1 MSPSTQGP
9 LPPVVVHNRT
19 YSSSS
24 PASSTPA
31 SPSSPRNVHFL
42 PAMSPVSGI
51 TRPLNRTEAWSLYHF
66 EKHAESCRQCYR
78 PESVFNSGRP
88 LCEVGH
94 DLARDVL
101 LHIRMSD
108 DVVYSTTREDHRWV
122 RVEMQPDYCH
132 TRGLLR
138 AMERKRRQVA
148 AKNRP
153 ATTSTTTTTS
163 TPTVSTKPAR
173 DTRTDSVM
181 GRVGEREAD
190 KDMRTEDRR
199 RSRDVTVE
207 FAKSTKQRSRSK
219 ERRPRED
226 EDTKRSERRGRE
238 KKEKTSEGKG
248 SRIEIQVPDRTRDRT
263 KVYYY

>member
-24 PASSTPA
+24 PTSSNPA

-42 PAMSPVSGI
+42 PTMSPVSGI

-66 EKHAESCRQCYR
+66 EKHAEGCRQCYK
-78 PESVFNSGRP
+78 PEAVFNSGRP
-88 LCEVGH
+88 LCGVGH

-101 LHIRMSD
+101 LHVRMND
-108 DVVYSTTREDHRWV
+108 DVVYSTVREDHRSV
-122 RVEMQPDYCH
+122 RVEMLPDYRH

-138 AMERKRRQVA
+138 AMERKRRQA
-148 AKNRP
+148 AAENRP

-163 TPTVSTKPAR
+163 MPTTSTKPAR

-181 GRVGEREAD
+181 GRVGDREPDNDRRA
-190 KDMRTEDRR
+190 EDRR

-207 FAKSTKQRSRSK
+207 FAKSSKQRSRSK

-226 EDTKRSERRGRE
+226 EDTKRSERRRRE
-238 KKEKTSEGKG
+238 KKDKTSDDRG
-248 SRIEIQVPDRTRDRT
+248 SRIEIRLPDMTRDRT